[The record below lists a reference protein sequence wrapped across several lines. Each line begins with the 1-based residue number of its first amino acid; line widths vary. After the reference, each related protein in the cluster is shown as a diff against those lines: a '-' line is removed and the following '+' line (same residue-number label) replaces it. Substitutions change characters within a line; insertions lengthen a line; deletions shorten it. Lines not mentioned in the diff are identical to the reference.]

1 MERYQLKGKYKKLYY
16 CINGILFENDL
27 MGIDPT
33 DDDEYELEAGTILPG
48 LNEAETA
55 EEVHRIVCETFDHS
69 FGGASY
75 NTERCEDAAKEIW
88 VAWSTYKKGLS

>member
-33 DDDEYELEAGTILPG
+33 DDDEYELEAGPILPG

-55 EEVHRIVCETFDHS
+55 EEVH
-69 FGGASY
+69 
-75 NTERCEDAAKEIW
+75 
-88 VAWSTYKKGLS
+88 